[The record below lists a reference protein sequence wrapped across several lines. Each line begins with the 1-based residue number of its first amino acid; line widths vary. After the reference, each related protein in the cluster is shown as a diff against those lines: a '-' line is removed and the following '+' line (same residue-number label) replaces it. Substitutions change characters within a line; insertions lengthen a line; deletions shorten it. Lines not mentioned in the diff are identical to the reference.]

1 MKVKTGTRKIIRS
14 ERFHKVKAP
23 VSHAVRVGNLVF
35 VSGTPPYKIGGE
47 YREMA
52 VGNFSEQFRQS
63 ISNMKLILEESGS
76 SIDRVCKVNVFLAR
90 AEDFSEMN
98 DLYRQVFHEG
108 DWPARTTVVVGHVIP
123 DMLIEIE
130 CVAEVVD

>member
-1 MKVKTGTRKIIRS
+1 
-14 ERFHKVKAP
+14 
-23 VSHAVRVGNLVF
+23 
-35 VSGTPPYKIGGE
+35 
-47 YREMA
+47 
-52 VGNFSEQFRQS
+52 
-63 ISNMKLILEESGS
+63 MKLILEESGS

-90 AEDFSEMN
+90 AEDFTEMN
-98 DLYRQVFHEG
+98 DLYRQVFLEG